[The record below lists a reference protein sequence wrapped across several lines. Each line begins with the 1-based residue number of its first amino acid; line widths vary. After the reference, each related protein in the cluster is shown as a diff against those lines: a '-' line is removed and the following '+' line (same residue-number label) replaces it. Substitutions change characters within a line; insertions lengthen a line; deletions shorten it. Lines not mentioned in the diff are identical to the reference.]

1 MENLLDF
8 LKGPFFRFSFAIMI
22 LGLLRIFILAIVN
35 GLEAKSKAKDKTLPM
50 NYVKKLTFG
59 YVFPIRAFRTKP
71 VYSLVSILFHIGLI
85 ITPIFLFDHALLFSN
100 SISFSWIALTL
111 SKNWADNLTILTIFA
126 GTLLVIMRVSDRK
139 SRFISRKQDFLW
151 PLIMLVPFITGWIAA
166 NLTLKPDTYK
176 FYMIIHI
183 LAGNII
189 FLLLPFTKIAH
200 CVLLPLSQWI
210 TARSWKFVPQAG
222 EKVEKILGK
231 EGRKL

>member
-1 MENLLDF
+1 MDNFLEF

-35 GLEAKSKAKDKTLPM
+35 GFEAKSKAKDKALPM

-59 YVFPIRAFRTKP
+59 YVLPIRAFRTKP
-71 VYSLVSILFHIGLI
+71 LYSFVSIIFHIGLLL
-85 ITPIFLFDHALLFSN
+85 TPLFLFDHALLFSN
-100 SISFSWIALTL
+100 SISFSWISLTL
-111 SKNWADNLTILTIFA
+111 SKNWADNLTIMTILA
-126 GTLLVIMRVSDRK
+126 GLILVTMRISDKK

-151 PLIMLVPFITGWIAA
+151 PLILIIPFITGWIAG
-166 NLTLKPDTYK
+166 NLTLKPETYK

-189 FLLLPFTKIAH
+189 FILLPFTKIAH

-210 TARSWKFVPQAG
+210 TARSWKFVPEAG
-222 EKVEKILGK
+222 EKIEKILGK